1 MNNNKI
7 LHVNVAVHSGHRLP
21 LKHHP
26 KPVDEDRYKIPPELL
41 RTTKRSTGHR
51 YEGGLWIDRP
61 KQDFYNNE
69 RHVTIVTTAGLPWV
83 TGTVINP
90 FFSVAYLSQ

>member
-1 MNNNKI
+1 MKN
-7 LHVNVAVHSGHRLP
+7 A
-21 LKHHP
+21 
-26 KPVDEDRYKIPPELL
+26 
-41 RTTKRSTGHR
+41 RTNFYCIQSTGHR
-51 YEGGLWIDRP
+51 YEGGLWTDRP

-90 FFSVAYLSQ
+90 FFSVAYLSQGKPFTLLPFNFLV

>member
-1 MNNNKI
+1 T
-7 LHVNVAVHSGHRLP
+7 R
-21 LKHHP
+21 
-26 KPVDEDRYKIPPELL
+26 
-41 RTTKRSTGHR
+41 HR
-51 YEGGLWIDRP
+51 YEGGLWTDRP

-90 FFSVAYLSQ
+90 FFFSRIFIT